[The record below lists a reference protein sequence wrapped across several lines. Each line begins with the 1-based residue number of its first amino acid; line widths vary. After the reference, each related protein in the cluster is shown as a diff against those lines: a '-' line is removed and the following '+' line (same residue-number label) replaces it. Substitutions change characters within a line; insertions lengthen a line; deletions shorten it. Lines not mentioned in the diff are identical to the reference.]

1 MNFHH
6 RLEKSE
12 ESGTTSVYKSC
23 AVKNVP
29 LVPVQSLLFILTKGA
44 LLKTCSQVLNFYKV
58 LKSEG
63 NIKQFIQNVYDRII
77 LENNEK
83 INFQISCKKI
93 FQ

>member
-23 AVKNVP
+23 AVKKNVP

-44 LLKTCSQVLNFYKV
+44 LLKTCSQDLNFCKV

-63 NIKQFIQNVYDRII
+63 NIKQFIQNRYD
-77 LENNEK
+77 
-83 INFQISCKKI
+83 
-93 FQ
+93 

>member
-29 LVPVQSLLFILTKGA
+29 LVPVQSLLFIILTKGA
-44 LLKTCSQVLNFYKV
+44 LLKTCSQDLNFFKV

-63 NIKQFIQNVYDRII
+63 SIKQFIQNVYD
-77 LENNEK
+77 
-83 INFQISCKKI
+83 
-93 FQ
+93 